1 VHLEDAVVA
10 TQQQWVPLALRTVRD
25 YGQQGR
31 IYEGRSMNKLIKGV
45 NLSVFKIWKIR
56 NVHCVRNLIREIYS
70 NYDVIIISSP
80 VYVLPRT
87 QISVSFATYRRNSF
101 RYLYHLSKILWKPG
115 ICCTAAVVYLLLMV
129 APAAGGIVS
138 MSSDITT
145 SSVLQPSSVIAARD
159 PDPVSRL
166 QRTHTRECRLPH

>member
-1 VHLEDAVVA
+1 VHLEDAVLA

-25 YGQQGR
+25 YGQGR
-31 IYEGRSMNKLIKGV
+31 IYDVRSMNKLIKGA

-56 NVHCVRNLIREIYS
+56 NVRCVRNLIREIYS

-101 RYLYHLSKILWKPG
+101 RYLYHLSKMLWKPG

-138 MSSDITT
+138 ISSDITT

-159 PDPVSRL
+159 PVSRL
-166 QRTHTRECRLPH
+166 QRTHTRECRLPQ